1 MNAAVASTQSSIT
14 STYAFEHAGM
24 NLAHG
29 YLLPAVTG
37 ILKNVAWGN
46 EPKRIFE
53 LGCGSGAIAAQLT
66 QQGYD
71 ITGVDP
77 SVEGIAHARKA
88 YPNLKLSEGSA
99 YDDLASTYGQFPVLL
114 SLEVVEHVYFP
125 RKYAACAYSLLKPG
139 GTAIISTPYHGYL
152 KNLALALTGEMDKH
166 FTVLW
171 EHGHIKFWSIKT
183 LRQLLVETG
192 FREVQFKRVGRIGP
206 LAKSMIAIAKK

>member
-29 YLLPAVTG
+29 YLLPAVTE

-66 QQGYD
+66 QRGYD

-125 RKYAACAYSLLKPG
+125 RNPI
-139 GTAIISTPYHGYL
+139 TAISRISRSQLRGRWTNTSRCCGNTATSSSGPSRRFVSCWWRQVFAMCSSSESAGS
-152 KNLALALTGEMDKH
+152 AL
-166 FTVLW
+166 
-171 EHGHIKFWSIKT
+171 SQN
-183 LRQLLVETG
+183 R
-192 FREVQFKRVGRIGP
+192 
-206 LAKSMIAIAKK
+206 